1 MVACANA
8 LSLILAIPFR
18 RGYVAPLTL
27 EWDWGRAQFQNMGI
41 PMAMDQMM
49 NNDGNYHIF
58 THTQP
63 VLISHYHK
71 LPWQEET
78 VLGWITPGTLVLEM
92 EKLD

>member
-1 MVACANA
+1 MVAFANA
-8 LSLILAIPFR
+8 LSLILAIQFR

-27 EWDWGRAQFQNMGI
+27 EWDWGRRKFQNMGI

-49 NNDGNYHIF
+49 EQWWNYHFF

-63 VLISHYHK
+63 VLISHYHT

-78 VLGWITPGTLVLEM
+78 ILGWIIQGSIVLEI